1 MQEWIIAMLVVSIL
15 LILRDMAKTVFSGR
29 TQAKEEMMPLS
40 ESHPQKEK
48 VERYAAS
55 FRKLADTFYGMPYR
69 KEFLSG
75 GQLNR
80 IISDTSACV
89 CSRCY
94 QREICWG
101 ERAGETM
108 RNSEHMLRVMEEGR
122 LPPKTLHLHLLNQ
135 LKDLK
140 LRGVKCNHI
149 TVKHIFP
156 GHFRALHQVAVCRRK
171 FHQPAG
177 IFPADPEHEPA
188 VCLRM
193 VVHNGTVP
201 AVRRNYHHIP
211 IAERVSLPLN
221 LNRDVPLHKKIE
233 LIIVVRVRIHF

>member
-1 MQEWIIAMLVVSIL
+1 MQDQIV
-15 LILRDMAKTVFSGR
+15 D
-29 TQAKEEMMPLS
+29 Q
-40 ESHPQKEK
+40 Q
-48 VERYAAS
+48 RY
-55 FRKLADTFYGMPYR
+55 P
-69 KEFLSG
+69 
-75 GQLNR
+75 
-80 IISDTSACV
+80 
-89 CSRCY
+89 
-94 QREICWG
+94 
-101 ERAGETM
+101 
-108 RNSEHMLRVMEEGR
+108 R
-122 LPPKTLHLHLLNQ
+122 LPPETLHLHLLNQ

-211 IAERVSLPLN
+211 IAERISLPFN
-221 LNRDVPLHKKIE
+221 LNRDIPLHKKIE
-233 LIIVVRVRIHF
+233 LIVVVCVCIHF

>member
-1 MQEWIIAMLVVSIL
+1 MLLYIIDQILIEIL
-15 LILRDMAKTVFSGR
+15 LLYLGGIFFLVH
-29 TQAKEEMMPLS
+29 
-40 ESHPQKEK
+40 HPVQ
-48 VERYAAS
+48 VQDQIVDQQRY
-55 FRKLADTFYGMPYR
+55 P
-69 KEFLSG
+69 
-75 GQLNR
+75 
-80 IISDTSACV
+80 
-89 CSRCY
+89 
-94 QREICWG
+94 
-101 ERAGETM
+101 
-108 RNSEHMLRVMEEGR
+108 R
-122 LPPKTLHLHLLNQ
+122 LPPETLHLHLLNQ

-193 VVHNGTVP
+193 VVHNGPVP

-233 LIIVVRVRIHF
+233 LIIVVCVRIHF